1 MEQVI
6 EPDVALYRDL
16 FTDVI
21 LERVS
26 RRNGT
31 VDSIDQYAVS
41 KLIRSIRIYKH
52 SIHNLIDF
60 RVQCLAGLSATTRL
74 NLSLADVVQ
83 LYVCCFQHRSIF
95 EYCWKQVV
103 PVMNHTI
110 QHSCERFRISHVYDI
125 DAVVRTLV
133 DSSTAVGTTVAA
145 DDGVLVAAE
154 TAEAAALRTAAG
166 AGELSA
172 PVLVAALVAASANVP
187 ASAPATP
194 ALAAPAPHTQAEPG
208 IATPALALST
218 VEIGIATPFALSTA
232 ELGVAT
238 PFALSMAELGVA
250 TPLALST
257 LEVCITTPALALSTE
272 NTPSLENENTALCGE
287 T

>member
-1 MEQVI
+1 M
-6 EPDVALYRDL
+6 
-16 FTDVI
+16 
-21 LERVS
+21 S

-83 LYVCCFQHRSIF
+83 LYICCFQHRSIF

-110 QHSCERFRISHVYDI
+110 QHSCERFRSAHAFDI

-145 DDGVLVAAE
+145 DDGLLVAAE
-154 TAEAAALRTAAG
+154 AAEVAALRAAAS

-172 PVLVAALVAASANVP
+172 PVLV
-187 ASAPATP
+187 SAPPSAPTAAP
-194 ALAAPAPHTQAEPG
+194 TEPTAALAAPAPAPTAAPGKATAALDEP
-208 IATPALALST
+208 AAAPHKAASSLSALLA
-218 VEIGIATPFALSTA
+218 AAAAP
-232 ELGVAT
+232 LGLA
-238 PFALSMAELGVA
+238 AA
-250 TPLALST
+250 PLAAAAAPLG
-257 LEVCITTPALALSTE
+257 LA
-272 NTPSLENENTALCGE
+272 TAPPE